1 VSLQFMIEIDLAGA
15 DLDAF
20 DRYEAAVLAVLTDLG
35 GTVLARVR
43 DSGASREWH
52 LLQVPDRSVWDAFL
66 RDPRRL
72 AQARML
78 EPAMVTASRYEVR
91 PIG

>member
-1 VSLQFMIEIDLAGA
+1 
-15 DLDAF
+15 
-20 DRYEAAVLAVLTDLG
+20 
-35 GTVLARVR
+35 VR